1 MAETNFV
8 TANQSWQK
16 VSNDLTNVIL
26 TSRSRDGVQVY
37 VGSTDPD
44 SNSAYHWLD
53 ASTPFSMAGVSGQD
67 VWVKAATATNVTIT
81 VTAV

>member
-16 VSNDLTNVIL
+16 VSNDLTNVII

-37 VGSTDPD
+37 IGSTDPD
-44 SNSAYHWLD
+44 ANSAYHWLD
-53 ASTPFSMAGVSGQD
+53 YSTPFSMAGIAGMD
-67 VWVKAATATNVTIT
+67 VWVKAATTSNVQVT